1 MKMQSFKGHLF
12 AAVIRLLVEFLS
24 NQGCNGFQY

>member
-12 AAVIRLLVEFLS
+12 DRVIRLLVQLLKK
-24 NQGCNGFQY
+24 NQEWN